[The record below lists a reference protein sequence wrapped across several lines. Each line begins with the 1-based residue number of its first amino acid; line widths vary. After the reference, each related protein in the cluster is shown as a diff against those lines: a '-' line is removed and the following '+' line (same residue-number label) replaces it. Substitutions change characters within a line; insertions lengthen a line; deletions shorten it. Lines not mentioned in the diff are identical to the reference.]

1 MFRIGK
7 TSIPTWTK
15 MKGPPTLQGL
25 ALTLKWVTKPD
36 IPWGIMLVALA
47 ALPDPD
53 EEKQQLIHDLDSAL
67 LGISLI
73 GIAVL
78 ARKIPQA
85 TFFLFQM
92 AWELIFLCNIVVN
105 LIDVGGDTNTPLIPA
120 ALFVFCLFFF
130 RHRIIQHYENYKR
143 FSDVTE

>member
-1 MFRIGK
+1 
-7 TSIPTWTK
+7 

-25 ALTLKWVTKPD
+25 ALTLKRVTKPD
-36 IPWGIMLVALA
+36 IPWGIMLVAMSL
-47 ALPDPD
+47 LPDPE
-53 EEKQQLIHDLDSAL
+53 EEKQGFIQDLDSAL

-78 ARKIPQA
+78 ARKIPQS

-105 LIDVGGDTNTPLIPA
+105 LIDADGDTNTQLIPV

-143 FSDVTE
+143 YSSVTE